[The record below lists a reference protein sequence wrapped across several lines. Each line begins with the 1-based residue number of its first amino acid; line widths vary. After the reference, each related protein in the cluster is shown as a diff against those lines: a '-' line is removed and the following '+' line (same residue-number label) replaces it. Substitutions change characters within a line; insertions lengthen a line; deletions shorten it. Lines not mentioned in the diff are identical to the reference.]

1 MTRTKSLLIFDL
13 DGTLYRSESSF
24 LPTMQRVYA
33 EFGVTPPPDREIMGM
48 VGETFDRF
56 LDWLIPQ
63 GFGLSKDELAK
74 VIASYEDTAIRE
86 RGELFPEACETLT
99 VLRRRGYILSICTNG
114 DPRYAH
120 TLLEG
125 FGIRHL
131 FDAIMTNEDDR
142 STKPEMVRALLK
154 EFRPDRAFVIGDR
167 YHDVEAGRANRCTV
181 IAAAYGYG
189 KEEEFAGA
197 DYRIE
202 SLSELPPL
210 LDRIDR
216 RASHTAF
223 FRFYAELN
231 DFLPEESRKRTI
243 RYSFSGSPAVKD
255 AIEAIGVPHVEVDL
269 IIANSRSVDFSYR
282 LRDGDRI
289 AVYPVFETLD
299 IAPLVRLQGRPLRN
313 PSFITD
319 VHLGK
324 LTRLL
329 RLLGFD
335 TAHGPDLDD
344 AGIVGRALA
353 EGRIILTRDRGL
365 LKRSAVTHGYWVR
378 SSDPIEQAREVIRR
392 FDLAGRAREFT
403 RCPVCNGLIVPVAKK
418 EVRKWIPP
426 RTAAWLDQYYRCQ
439 TCRKIYWRGTHYPR
453 LQGMIDSILSRGE
466 KG

>member
-1 MTRTKSLLIFDL
+1 MTLLIFDL
-13 DGTLYRSESSF
+13 DGTLYRTESSF
-24 LPTMQRVYA
+24 LPTMHRVYA
-33 EFGVTPPPDREIMGM
+33 EFGVAPPPDREIMGM

-63 GFGLSKDELAK
+63 GFAVSKDDLAK
-74 VIASYEDTAIRE
+74 LIASYEGSAIRQ
-86 RGELFPEACETLT
+86 RGELFPQACETLA

-114 DPRYAH
+114 DSRYAH
-120 TLLEG
+120 AVLDR

-142 STKPEMVRALLK
+142 STKPEMVRELLRQI
-154 EFRPDRAFVIGDR
+154 RPTGAFIIGDR
-167 YHDVEAGRANRCTV
+167 YHDIEAARANRCPV

-189 KEEEFAGA
+189 EEEELSGA

-202 SLSELPPL
+202 SLSALPPL
-210 LDRIDR
+210 LARIDR
-216 RASHTAF
+216 RFSHTAF

-231 DFLPEESRKRTI
+231 DFLPEGSRKRTVP
-243 RYSFSGSPAVKD
+243 YTFFGSPAVKD

-269 IIANSRSVDFSYR
+269 VIANGRSVDFSYR

-344 AGIVGRALA
+344 AGIVKRALS
-353 EGRIILTRDRGL
+353 EGRIILTRDREL
-365 LKRSAVTHGYWVR
+365 LKRRAITHGYWVR
-378 SSDPIEQAREVIRR
+378 SSDPIEQAREVVRR
-392 FDLAGRAREFT
+392 FDLAGRVERFARCT
-403 RCPVCNGLIVPVAKK
+403 KCNGSIVPVAKE
-418 EVRKWIPP
+418 EVRERIPP
-426 RTAAWLDQYYRCQ
+426 RTAAWLDEYYRCQ
-439 TCRKIYWRGTHYPR
+439 GCGKIYWQGTHYPR
-453 LQGMIDSILSRGE
+453 LQGIIDSILDRSE
-466 KG
+466 KV

>member
-1 MTRTKSLLIFDL
+1 MGRLLIFDL
-13 DGTLYRSESSF
+13 DGTLYRTESSF

-63 GFGLSKDELAK
+63 GFKLSKDELAK
-74 VIASYEDTAIRE
+74 VIAGYEKTAIRE

-114 DPRYAH
+114 DSRYAH
-120 TLLEG
+120 TLLEV

-131 FDAIMTNEDDR
+131 FDAIMTNEDGR
-142 STKPEMVRALLK
+142 STKPEMVRALLE
-154 EFRPDRAFVIGDR
+154 EFKPERAFVIGDR

-189 KEEEFAGA
+189 KEEEFTGA

-210 LDRIDR
+210 LDRIDQ

-231 DFLPEESRKRTI
+231 DFLPEGSRKRTI

-269 IIANSRSVDFSYR
+269 VIVAGRSVDFSYR
-282 LRDGDRI
+282 LQDGDRI
-289 AVYPVFETLD
+289 AVYPVFESLD
-299 IAPLVRLQGRPLRN
+299 IRPLVRLQGRPLRD
-313 PSFITD
+313 PSFIAD

-335 TAHGPDLDD
+335 TADAADLDD
-344 AGIVGRALA
+344 AGIVGRALS
-353 EGRIILTRDRGL
+353 EGRIILTRDRQL
-365 LKRSAVTHGYWVR
+365 LKRRAVTHGYWIR

-392 FDLAGRAREFT
+392 FDLTGRVRKFT
-403 RCPVCNGLIVPVAKK
+403 RCPACNGPIVPVEKE
-418 EVRKWIPP
+418 EVRGLIPP
-426 RTAAWLDQYYRCQ
+426 RTAAWLDRYYRCEN
-439 TCRKIYWRGTHYPR
+439 CGKLYWEGTHYPQLKR
-453 LQGMIDSILSRGE
+453 IIDAVLGE
-466 KG
+466 EGKA